1 MKNIVLFTLALLSF
15 SKVFAQQEPLFSQ
28 YNSNAFLINPAVAGS
43 KDNHSINLFHRWQWV
58 TFPGAPITFGL
69 TYQGKIG
76 KVHGLG
82 ALLFADITGPSMRIG
97 FKGSYAF
104 HIPFKNNLTLSVGVA
119 ARIVRNS
126 ININTIT
133 FRNNNDIAIANATE
147 AVYGGDAELGLFL
160 YHPKFWVGFSAP
172 NLIQTKIDFGANPA
186 NRDPLGMGYRHYF
199 LNGGYKFQIPGKD
212 IILEPSVMVKYVQGP
227 YPQVD
232 GGLTVRLLKDQIAF
246 GVFYRNPS
254 FISIQSKFLFDNS
267 IPLLL
272 SFDFSTA
279 PFQNY
284 SIGATEVMLGYDFI
298 KNVDPLPVETPETN
312 ENTRF

>member
-1 MKNIVLFTLALLSF
+1 
-15 SKVFAQQEPLFSQ
+15 
-28 YNSNAFLINPAVAGS
+28 
-43 KDNHSINLFHRWQWV
+43 
-58 TFPGAPITFGL
+58 
-69 TYQGKIG
+69 
-76 KVHGLG
+76 
-82 ALLFADITGPSMRIG
+82 MRIG

-126 ININTIT
+126 INVNTIT

-298 KNVDPLPVETPETN
+298 KNVDPLPAETPETN